1 MADPHDPEQRE
12 LPRRQ
17 EQNWRSLPII
27 LGVVFLF
34 ALGFLFLS
42 DTTNPPGRSGSV
54 QTSDQQPR

>member
-12 LPRRQ
+12 LVRRQ
-17 EQNWRSLPII
+17 EQNWRSLPIM